1 MTNCYNIEQ
10 ARITQCDRNEES
22 KRSYLSKRRP
32 ISPSR
37 IKLKYLAKQQQQQQQ
52 SQSQQPGQESHHQN
66 DSTSFRRQSSIP
78 YDTNCSGNTSRLFLS
93 SAKSMEWHVR
103 EDDHV
108 SRERYYNNDAP
119 NNNNQQKQQ
128 LFMGSISKAKSIDFL
143 SSITNGGQIP
153 EIKLTEISPQRD
165 NEEVE
170 FGEICRISTI
180 NAAAAR
186 GSSPM
191 ISNQKKFSGSSFTIF
206 GDDLHDDGD
215 SGILVNESGQCSI
228 LSDVQHSLKTVYLR
242 KSNAPVGKSFGLLI
256 SQFARTFDTDQN
268 RFRVRHILRNS
279 EADLSG
285 EVQVGDEIISVNDFP
300 AIEMNFDEMQQIM
313 DKKSVLRLVLQ
324 RGRGCREIR

>member
-37 IKLKYLAKQQQQQQQ
+37 IKLKYLTKQQQQQQQ
-52 SQSQQPGQESHHQN
+52 QEEERHHQN
-66 DSTSFRRQSSIP
+66 NPSSTSAAYRRQSSIP
-78 YDTNCSGNTSRLFLS
+78 YDTNCSGNTSTSTSRPFLS

-103 EDDHV
+103 EEKNHV
-108 SRERYYNNDAP
+108 PQERYYNDVP
-119 NNNNQQKQQ
+119 NNNNQQQKQQ
-128 LFMGSISKAKSIDFL
+128 RGSISKSKSIDYL
-143 SSITNGGQIP
+143 SSISGQIP

-165 NEEVE
+165 E
-170 FGEICRISTI
+170 GEL
-180 NAAAAR
+180 AAR
-186 GSSPM
+186 GCSSPM

-242 KSNAPVGKSFGLLI
+242 KSNAPLGKSFGLLI
-256 SQFARTFDTDQN
+256 SQFARTLDTDQN

-285 EVQVGDEIISVNDFP
+285 EVQVGDEIISVNDVP
-300 AIEMNFDEMQQIM
+300 AIEMNFDEMQELM
-313 DKKSVLRLVLQ
+313 DKKTVLRLVLQ